1 MAPEQ
6 LKYLAALSC
15 LQNFGPRKYQKL
27 LEIFKEPKNIWEASE
42 KDIMKAGIL
51 SDKLSTCF
59 FALRRQMDPDRLLAG
74 IYEQNI
80 KLLERENLSYPP
92 LLRHIYDPPFLLYVK
107 GEGSLADNAWLAVVG
122 SRKMTAYGRETAYR
136 LGQEIAALGIGVVS
150 GLARGIDTWAHKG
163 ALKAG
168 GTTAAVLGCG
178 LDYFYPPE
186 NKNLMREI
194 EACGYLLSEYAPGTE
209 PKPYY
214 FPLRNR
220 IISGMSLGVIIVEA
234 AEKSGALITADLA
247 LEQGREVFAV
257 PGPVNSLQSRGCHK
271 LIKQGA
277 KLLSDIDDVLEE
289 LALSLQETATA
300 KSGAVTAR
308 KKDISSEENKL
319 LDVISFSPMY
329 LEDII
334 AAAECPVEK
343 CLASL
348 SRLEL
353 KGRIARGQGNT
364 FIRIK

>member
-1 MAPEQ
+1 
-6 LKYLAALSC
+6 
-15 LQNFGPRKYQKL
+15 
-27 LEIFKEPKNIWEASE
+27 
-42 KDIMKAGIL
+42 AGTWI
-51 SDKLSTCF
+51 
-59 FALRRQMDPDRLLAG
+59 A
-74 IYEQNI
+74 I
-80 KLLERENLSYPP
+80 
-92 LLRHIYDPPFLLYVK
+92 
-107 GEGSLADNAWLAVVG
+107 VG

-178 LDYFYPPE
+178 LDYVYPPE

-194 EACGYLLSEYAPGTE
+194 ETCGFLLSEFAPGTE
-209 PKPYY
+209 PRPYY

-257 PGPVNSLQSRGCHK
+257 PGPVNSLQSKGCHK

-277 KLLSDIDDVLEE
+277 RLLSDIDDVLEE
-289 LALSLQETATA
+289 LALSLKETAAAKGKAATA
-300 KSGAVTAR
+300 GERLSK
-308 KKDISSEENKL
+308 EESKL
-319 LDVISFSPMY
+319 LDVIPFSPME

-334 AAAECPVEK
+334 AAAACPVEK

-348 SRLEL
+348 SSLEI
-353 KGRIARGQGNT
+353 KGFIARGWGNT
-364 FIRIK
+364 FMRIK